1 MKNATWLEVAING
14 PWSRNLQPNIPISA
28 NEIVEDAVA
37 CISEGASVIHFHAYD
52 ETSGRQRDDYEIY
65 APIIERIRAKSDVIC
80 YGTLPFLGSS
90 DAQEPQTPNQRFR
103 AVEKLARAGLIE
115 WSVVDPGSTNISTY
129 SEISLG
135 NEGFVY
141 TNPESHIRY
150 GLELAQRLKI
160 SPSYA
165 IYEPGFLRLGSALHR
180 QYSGAPTPIYR
191 FMFSQQMTFGFPPT
205 EWALDSYLK
214 LLDFEQSNAP
224 WMIAGLGVE
233 LDDLVQSTVERGG
246 NVRVGLEDAPM
257 GCDSHN
263 VDLVKRARRQIESVG
278 GTIAVASN
286 IRDRLKAS

>member
-1 MKNATWLEVAING
+1 MNNATWLEVAING

-52 ETSGRQRDDYEIY
+52 EITGRQRDDYEIY
-65 APIIERIRAKSDVIC
+65 APIIERIRANSDVIC

-90 DAQEPQTPNQRFR
+90 DALEQQTPNERFR

-141 TNPESHIRY
+141 TNPESHVRY

-214 LLDFEQSNAP
+214 LLDFEQSNSP

-233 LDDLVQSTVERGG
+233 LDDLVQSAVERGG
-246 NVRVGLEDAPM
+246 HVRVGLEDAPM
-257 GCDSHN
+257 GCNSHN
-263 VDLVKRARRQIESVG
+263 VDLVKKARKKIESVG
-278 GTIAVASN
+278 GTIAAASN
-286 IRDRLKAS
+286 IREKLKAY